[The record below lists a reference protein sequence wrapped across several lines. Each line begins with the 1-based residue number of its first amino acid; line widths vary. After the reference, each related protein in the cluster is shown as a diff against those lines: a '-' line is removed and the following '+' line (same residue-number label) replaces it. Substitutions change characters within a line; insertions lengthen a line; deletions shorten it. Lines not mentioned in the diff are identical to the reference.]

1 MRYRLLAIDLD
12 GTLLSRGGD
21 VSSENREAIRRAR
34 DRGLRVVICTGRGLV
49 EAAYALDCI
58 GRQDPVVVAGG
69 SIVADPCTG
78 RTLHRFA
85 LDESLVLT
93 ATQLLH
99 EFRYPALV
107 LKDPVETGYD
117 YFVAHGEADHPLDPV
132 TAWWFEK
139 MNVKVRAARHLHED
153 EHPSHTVRVGACG
166 LHAHLDEVIAALS
179 QRLQDRAI
187 AHHFPAVVAP
197 EHASR
202 FSDGSR
208 LHILEIFH
216 SSATKWSALQVLAAQ
231 WGIGAEEIAAIGD
244 EINDLSM
251 IQNAGL
257 GIAMANAVPS
267 VTRAAHRQTLS
278 NDQHG
283 VAHAINCILDETW

>member
-1 MRYRLLAIDLD
+1 
-12 GTLLSRGGD
+12 
-21 VSSENREAIRRAR
+21 
-34 DRGLRVVICTGRGLV
+34 VICTGRGLV
-49 EAAYALDCI
+49 ESAHALDCI
-58 GRQDPVVVAGG
+58 GQQDPVVVAGG

-93 ATQLLH
+93 ATELLH
-99 EFRYPALV
+99 AFRYPALV
-107 LKDPVETGYD
+107 LKDPAETGYD
-117 YFVAHGEADHPLDPV
+117 YFVAHGEHDHPLDPV

-139 MNVKVRAARHLHED
+139 MNVKVRAAKHLHED
-153 EHPSHTVRVGACG
+153 EHPAHTVRVGACG
-166 LHAHLDEVIAALS
+166 LHSNLDEVIDVLS
-179 QRLQDRAI
+179 DRLQNRAI

-216 SSATKWSALQVLAAQ
+216 ARATKWSALQVLASQ
-231 WGIGAEEIAAIGD
+231 WGIAPQEIVAIGD

-251 IQNAGL
+251 IRGAGL
-257 GIAMANAVPS
+257 GIAMANAVAS
-267 VTRAAHRQTLS
+267 VKQAATRETAS
-278 NDQHG
+278 NEEHG
-283 VAHAINCILDETW
+283 VARAIERILDGTW